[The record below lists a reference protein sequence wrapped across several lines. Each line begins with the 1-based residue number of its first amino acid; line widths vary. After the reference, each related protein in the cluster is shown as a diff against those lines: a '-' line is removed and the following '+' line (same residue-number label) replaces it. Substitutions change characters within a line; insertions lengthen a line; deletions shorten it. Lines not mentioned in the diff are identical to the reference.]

1 MILLLIHK
9 RIPSL
14 KRRNP
19 NEQVWKVHRNLFS
32 IMMMVFLSNRYVCVF
47 CSITFSVLMLF
58 VCLNKGEKHPR
69 FIRLFISMA
78 SIEYFLQRNFCLS
91 IFGQSTFLTW
101 EMVLFLSLSL
111 SQGQLPSIVTAFKQQ
126 CIDIVTSKSVQLFS
140 LEVQLDWLHF
150 IVCFRHTREQRKN
163 KRWISNIRRLL
174 IIIFSSHNGEK
185 RRKRTVQTLLII
197 IFGQLSL
204 FFFSITH
211 RQKTL
216 LNSLCF
222 FFLFAFLFLLALLL
236 RTRRNFLR

>member
-1 MILLLIHK
+1 MILLPIHK

-111 SQGQLPSIVTAFKQQ
+111 SRTITFDSYCFQTTMYRHSYKQIRSIVFAWSSIGLIAFHCLLSSYAWAKKKQKMNFEYSK
-126 CIDIVTSKSVQLFS
+126 IINYYFLVT
-140 LEVQLDWLHF
+140 
-150 IVCFRHTREQRKN
+150 
-163 KRWISNIRRLL
+163 
-174 IIIFSSHNGEK
+174 
-185 RRKRTVQTLLII
+185 
-197 IFGQLSL
+197 
-204 FFFSITH
+204 
-211 RQKTL
+211 
-216 LNSLCF
+216 
-222 FFLFAFLFLLALLL
+222 
-236 RTRRNFLR
+236 